1 MTCAVV
7 IRLPASRKLVPS
19 TLTND
24 QVLGHAEVDFT
35 TEDSEDMVRAKVVQA
50 VEQLAHDIKPDY
62 FEFVKVQFKKVSVL
76 FVGTGHKW
84 DFKHVK
90 NLSRQANIPK
100 IKISLSC
107 KFRGKMAGKFYLVP
121 IALFSSLSRR
131 SLGTTRLRGPMKR
144 ALGTRTVPISSPEHS
159 SVLYARWFG
168 RGLLAQILF
177 AKDGCPAMQALAG
190 TVCQQSGTN
199 VSIRSV

>member
-1 MTCAVV
+1 MFFQRILNCLTIDAQKTTFVLIQSRTDCTKTTLYVKIFVPPYLFCFFCILNLADKSRVTCAVV

-35 TEDSEDMVRAKVVQA
+35 TEDSEDTVRAKVVQA

-62 FEFVKVQFKKVSVL
+62 FEFVKVQFKKVSVP

-90 NLSRQANIPK
+90 NLCRKENIPK
-100 IKISLSC
+100 IKIPLSC
-107 KFRGKMAGKFYLVP
+107 KFRGKWRENF
-121 IALFSSLSRR
+121 
-131 SLGTTRLRGPMKR
+131 
-144 ALGTRTVPISSPEHS
+144 ISSP
-159 SVLYARWFG
+159 
-168 RGLLAQILF
+168 
-177 AKDGCPAMQALAG
+177 
-190 TVCQQSGTN
+190 
-199 VSIRSV
+199 